1 MEVALQNVSH
11 TNETAQH
18 KAKTCPSTSIANNDR
33 KISEKDLELLKSFF
47 FREKKLIYT
56 PSLIRSERLE
66 SSYR

>member
-18 KAKTCPSTSIANNDR
+18 KAKTCPFTSIANNEGKFCER
-33 KISEKDLELLKSFF
+33 RLVVLKCV

-56 PSLIRSERLE
+56 PTLTRVKKLQRN
-66 SSYR
+66 YR